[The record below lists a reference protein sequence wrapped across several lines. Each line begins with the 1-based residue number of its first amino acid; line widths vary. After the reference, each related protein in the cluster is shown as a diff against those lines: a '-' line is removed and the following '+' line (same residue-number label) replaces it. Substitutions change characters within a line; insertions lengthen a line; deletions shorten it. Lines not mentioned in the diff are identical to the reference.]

1 MPVPTSLLAS
11 GPGALPS
18 LLAAATP
25 AEEAAAAEAAR
36 ATAVV
41 LGVVG
46 LLVLLVCWV
55 WYSAAL
61 AALFRRLGAPSW
73 KAWTPVVQEVEL
85 YERGG
90 VPGWSVLY
98 LVVPVVQLWGIALRG
113 VAAHRIGRSLGRGA
127 GTTVLAVLLPP
138 VWASVVGWAGNGAG
152 AAPRTAPRPSAEGT
166 VDEHTGSGRTGPGL
180 GAAPGAPRDVGGRA
194 QAPAPAA
201 AAPAS
206 PAVTPVPA
214 AAPAAAPAPVAPP
227 AAAPVPAP
235 GARPAAAAPPAP
247 VVTAAVPAPAPPA
260 PAPAPAPSAPALD
273 DAERTVVRARPRPR
287 HWQLR
292 LDDGRVVPLERTLVV
307 LGRRPPET
315 DDSTQVVALAD
326 PTRTLSKTH
335 ARIELRDGG
344 WWVTDLGSTN
354 GVVLTDA
361 GGAERLLVPGEAA
374 PLAGRLRLGDVG
386 MSVERREEGAR

>member
-46 LLVLLVCWV
+46 LLLVLLVCWV

-138 VWASVVGWAGNGAG
+138 VWASLVGWAGNGAG
-152 AAPRTAPRPSAEGT
+152 AASRTAPRPSAEGT

-180 GAAPGAPRDVGGRA
+180 GAAPGAPRDVGGRT
-194 QAPAPAA
+194 QGPAPAA

-206 PAVTPVPA
+206 PAVTPVL
-214 AAPAAAPAPVAPP
+214 V
-227 AAAPVPAP
+227 
-235 GARPAAAAPPAP
+235 APPAP
-247 VVTAAVPAPAPPA
+247 VVPPAVPAPAPAAAAPA
-260 PAPAPAPSAPALD
+260 PAPFAPASSAPAPSAPALD

-292 LDDGRVVPLERTLVV
+292 LDDGRLVPLERTLVV